1 MPDEQPQQGLPADE
15 RALAAALF
23 NETWALLDKADR
35 TDDETDRMVH
45 LAHASRLHWDRIGS
59 DENRA
64 GGEWQCSRVYAV
76 LGRPEPALHHAL
88 RSVAYA
94 DRDGV
99 AAWMRA
105 SAQEALARAHM
116 VAGDVGA
123 AEEARVRG
131 WALLD
136 EEGDQGDREIVAAD
150 LQSLRFPPLG

>member
-1 MPDEQPQQGLPADE
+1 MPEEQPQQGLPADE

-23 NETWALLDKADR
+23 NETWGLLDKPDR
-35 TDDETDRMVH
+35 TDDESDRMVH
-45 LAHASRLHWDRIGS
+45 LAHASRLHWDNIGT

-76 LGRPEPALHHAL
+76 LGRAEPAVHHAL

-99 AAWMRA
+99 ATWMRA
-105 SAQEALARAHM
+105 SAQEALARAHL
-116 VAGDVGA
+116 VAGDVAA
-123 AEEARVRG
+123 AEEARVRA

-136 EEGDQGDREIVAAD
+136 AEHDQEDREIVAAD
-150 LQSLRFPPLG
+150 LQSLVFPPLG